1 MARVLHGIS
10 KGIRLYR
17 ENSDSEFVDQIFG
30 SAAPGGDT
38 GEQDDAPIGS
48 IYIRQNGAS
57 STLYQKQTD
66 TDSAS
71 DWIEN
76 GSSNAV
82 VGLWRPEK
90 LRALTNDTVAAGSRD
105 LSTSPFADD
114 ETPLLTAAD
123 FTVGDFI
130 VQDADGSP
138 SLMEVT
144 AVSSPNVTFA
154 AAANPLVPNDTFIT
168 DSYLPDSAGDQ
179 ENQAIVNY
187 TGSIMIKLG
196 DIDWNFA
203 DGINMAAGY
212 ASQNGTV
219 SSADTVNSAIEKL
232 DGNQQDI
239 QTASGLTQGDT
250 SYGTF
255 SGDII
260 PDNQNNKQA
269 LQALETALEAI
280 SAGETVEVT
289 GITAETTVDEIS
301 ADDFDECEWEVV
313 AFEEATPA
321 NKKFFRINGFHNGTA
336 SADASNVKDTVK
348 DNIKF
353 GSFNLVRKV
362 DLSGSGAAQKMRLRI
377 SSTTAGVTVKVRR
390 TCV

>member
-17 ENSDSEFVDQIFG
+17 GNSDSEFVDQIFG

-154 AAANPLVPNDTFIT
+154 AAANPLVANDTFIT
-168 DSYLPDSAGDQ
+168 DAYLPDSPGDQ

-250 SYGTF
+250 SYGAF
-255 SGDII
+255 SGDSLA
-260 PDNQNNKQA
+260 DAQNSKQ
-269 LQALETALEAI
+269 LFQRIEILLEQMRGVKE
-280 SAGETVEVT
+280 T
-289 GITAETTVDEIS
+289 GITTVTAVDS
-301 ADDFDECEWEVV
+301 VPHADVKAVKWLVEV
-313 AFEEATPA
+313 FEEATPA
-321 NKKFFRINGFHNGTA
+321 NRKAYEVYALTNGTDVDFTEY
-336 SADASNVKDTVK
+336 SKLKIGSN
-348 DNIKF
+348 
-353 GSFNLVRKV
+353 FNLSIDVAV
-362 DLSGSGAAQKMRLRI
+362 SGSNMVLNI
-377 SSTTAGVTVKVRR
+377 TSTSAGVTAIARR
-390 TCV
+390 LEVSESVL